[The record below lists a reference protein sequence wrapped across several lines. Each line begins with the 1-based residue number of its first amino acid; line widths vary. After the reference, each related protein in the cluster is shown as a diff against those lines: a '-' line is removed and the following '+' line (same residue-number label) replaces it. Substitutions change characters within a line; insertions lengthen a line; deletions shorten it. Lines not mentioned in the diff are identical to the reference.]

1 MQKPRI
7 AAVSYLNALPLIWG
21 LARGRDSRDF
31 HMTLHPPH
39 ECSRLLREGLV
50 DVALIP
56 SIEFAQIGGLSTVPG
71 LGISSRREV
80 RSVVLIS
87 RKPLER
93 IRRLAVDDN
102 SRTSVALAR
111 LILARG
117 HNCRPRI
124 EAMAPELEPMLRDND
139 AALLI
144 GDAALKE
151 TMALG
156 DRVSGSRPELQV
168 LDLARE
174 WNLLTSKPFVFAFW
188 ACRPVVNGSEIGPA
202 LERSLEEGMANLESI
217 VSDASSRIGLPAEEI
232 RSYLTRNIHY
242 RLGREEVDSLRVF
255 YRMSWEDG
263 ILSEQHEA
271 KEAAG
276 A

>member
-21 LARGRDSRDF
+21 LIRGKDSRDYQIS
-31 HMTLHPPH
+31 LHPPH

-56 SIEFAQIGGLSTVPG
+56 SIEFSQIGGLSTVPG

-87 RKPLER
+87 RTPPDR

-111 LILARG
+111 LVLARAHG
-117 HNCRPRI
+117 CRPAI
-124 EAMAPELEPMLRDND
+124 EPMPPDLDAMLERND

-151 TMALG
+151 TVALDG
-156 DRVSGSRPELQV
+156 GGAGSRPGLVV

-174 WNLLTSKPFVFAFW
+174 WNLLTGKPFVFAFW
-188 ACRPVVNGSEIGPA
+188 ACRPVVNSAEIKPA
-202 LERSLEEGMANLESI
+202 LERSLEEGLANLEAI
-217 VSDASSRIGLPAEEI
+217 VSDASGRSGLPAEAV

-242 RLGREEVDSLRVF
+242 RLGREELDSLRIF

-263 ILSEQHEA
+263 ILSGQSRA
-271 KEAAG
+271 REAARS
-276 A
+276 